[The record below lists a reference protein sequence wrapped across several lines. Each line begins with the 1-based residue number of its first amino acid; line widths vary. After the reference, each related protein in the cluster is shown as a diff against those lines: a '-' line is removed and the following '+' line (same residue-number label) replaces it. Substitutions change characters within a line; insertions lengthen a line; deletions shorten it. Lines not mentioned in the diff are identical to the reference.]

1 MFRVLIFSP
10 VVTFRFPLSRAA
22 VRCFLTSSSFGRW
35 TLGLVPCLMGFSFRY
50 VCSLHSPNS
59 SSPRSSG
66 KSRRSEQPWHHILLS
81 SSSMPPTLWELIVDL
96 VCSWAWDP
104 VQNNPYL
111 SYSRVCPQ
119 PAYFWLLGV
128 QFACSPWILT
138 CKGVPFSFIICLM
151 TLMTDVG
158 WTPG

>member
-1 MFRVLIFSP
+1 MFGVLIFSP

-66 KSRRSEQPWHHILLS
+66 AIRRSEQPWHHILLS
-81 SSSMPPTLWELIVDL
+81 SSCMSPTLWELTVDL
-96 VCSWAWDP
+96 LCSWAWDP
-104 VQNNPYL
+104 VQKNPYL
-111 SYSRVCPQ
+111 SYTRFLPNLPISGCLVCSLHV
-119 PAYFWLLGV
+119 LLGYSPV
-128 QFACSPWILT
+128 KVCHFHSLFALWL
-138 CKGVPFSFIICLM
+138 
-151 TLMTDVG
+151 
-158 WTPG
+158 

>member
-66 KSRRSEQPWHHILLS
+66 TIRRSEQPWHQILLS
-81 SSSMPPTLWELIVDL
+81 SSSMSPTFWELTVDL
-96 VCSWAWDP
+96 LCSWAWDP
-104 VQNNPYL
+104 VQKNPYL
-111 SYSRVCPQ
+111 SYTRFLPNLPISGCLVCSLHV
-119 PAYFWLLGV
+119 LLGYSPV
-128 QFACSPWILT
+128 KVCHFHSLFALWL
-138 CKGVPFSFIICLM
+138 
-151 TLMTDVG
+151 
-158 WTPG
+158 